1 MSSKEGKRVM
11 GQCTAEQKAAT
22 CEEERT
28 LALCTAQHR
37 SATAGERC
45 TTEPMDSTRGDAL
58 LKRKAQEEIH
68 PHSEQDTSAREFS
81 IDKILMA
88 AILPKRADVVSVAA
102 AVEATEP
109 VVVDLAKTAVSEP
122 QAEDGIKEAV
132 SEPQAEE
139 GGIQDAVS
147 EPQAEEAEYTDG
159 YEDQTKYDYQ
169 DEAEYDD
176 DEAEYDDDEEEDDYD
191 YDSDYEYDYGPLFEE
206 HRPKVREVLL
216 RFPEA
221 ANLEPHELDAAVER
235 VLEQSKPE
243 NADVAAPGKIRLLS
257 DDIKT
262 ALEAWRAPPPTI
274 LREDQAYKDRLP
286 ADLLARMEELDREFL
301 PLCDKAE
308 EELEQFRAKVRRELI
323 EKGYVEVDEDYYDKK
338 DELER
343 QVMQQVKE
351 EWDQKMYFRR
361 FPVAQNEEGKIC
373 YYSEEHGRYI

>member
-1 MSSKEGKRVM
+1 
-11 GQCTAEQKAAT
+11 
-22 CEEERT
+22 
-28 LALCTAQHR
+28 
-37 SATAGERC
+37 
-45 TTEPMDSTRGDAL
+45 
-58 LKRKAQEEIH
+58 
-68 PHSEQDTSAREFS
+68 
-81 IDKILMA
+81 MA
-88 AILPKRADVVSVAA
+88 AILPKRADVVSVI
-102 AVEATEP
+102 
-109 VVVDLAKTAVSEP
+109 DLAKTAVSEP
-122 QAEDGIKEAV
+122 QAKDGIKEAV

-147 EPQAEEAEYTDG
+147 EPQAEEAYTDG

-176 DEAEYDDDEEEDDYD
+176 DDEAEYDDDEEEDDYD
-191 YDSDYEYDYGPLFEE
+191 YDSGEEYDYGPLFEE
-206 HRPKVREVLL
+206 QRPKVREVLL

-243 NADVAAPGKIRLLS
+243 NAEVAAPGKIRLLS
-257 DDIKT
+257 EDIKT

-286 ADLLARMEELDREFL
+286 ADLLARMEALDREFL